1 MLHKMV
7 VLCNLAPEFPGRVG
21 EIERGWGLRTGM
33 LPKLRRVI
41 SPGQPPCRKM
51 ACGAAGN
58 ATLLAALHYAEAY
71 AEQLF
76 SDEYPHQCN
85 IIAKIYY
92 IYPM

>member
-1 MLHKMV
+1 
-7 VLCNLAPEFPGRVG
+7 
-21 EIERGWGLRTGM
+21 
-33 LPKLRRVI
+33 
-41 SPGQPPCRKM
+41 M
-51 ACGAAGN
+51 AGGAAGN